1 MSKSQKRELL
11 IIIVGAMLLI
21 CAVVGTELFV
31 SMPGWAAALS
41 YIVPYLLLGFAVMR
55 DAAVNLFS
63 GDFMD
68 ENFLMTVASIGAVCI
83 GEYLEAVLVML
94 LYRVGELLQGIAVG
108 RSRSSIAE
116 LMDICP
122 DHANLETETGV
133 VSVSPEEIRPGD
145 IVVVR
150 PGERVPLDGTVV
162 EGATSLNTAAITGES
177 LPRDV
182 AVGDPVMSGCINLQG
197 VLRLRVDK
205 EYGDSTVARM
215 LELIENASE
224 NKSKSENFITKF
236 ARWYTPSVVLI
247 AILLA
252 VVPPLV
258 FDGDWSDWIYR
269 ALTFLVVSC
278 PCALV
283 ISVPLTFFGGIGG
296 ASKRGILIKGSNY
309 VETLAKCDTFVF
321 DKTGTLTEGR
331 IKVTQLNA
339 ARGSET
345 ELLHMAACAER
356 YSSHPIA
363 QAVRAAIG
371 ENACKDADVTGVE
384 EFAGLG
390 LKAVVDG
397 AEVYAGNID
406 LMRSIGICCEEAEQA
421 GTAVYV
427 AARGE
432 FLGSIIMTDTVK
444 DDAAG
449 ALMKLK
455 AEGIKKTVMLTGDRS
470 AIARETAEITGIDE
484 FHAQLL
490 PQDKVELLEELL
502 KDGSG
507 LKVAFVG
514 DGINDAPVLSRAD
527 LGIAMGGLGSDA
539 AIEASDIVITDDN
552 LLKLPEAVRI
562 ARRTVGIAA
571 QNIVFA
577 LAVKLIVML
586 LAVCNAAAMWMALA
600 ADVGVCLLAILN
612 AMRALRTAPV
622 MTDRPPAA
630 ESTKNIIF

>member
-1 MSKSQKRELL
+1 MSKSQKREL
-11 IIIVGAMLLI
+11 IIIIIGTLLLL
-21 CAVVGTELFV
+21 CAVVGTELLT
-31 SMPGWAAALS
+31 SAPGWARALS
-41 YIVPYLLLGFAVMR
+41 YIAPYLILGFAVMR
-55 DAAVNLFS
+55 NAAVNLFS

-83 GEYLEAVLVML
+83 GEYLEAALVML
-94 LYRVGELLQGIAVG
+94 LYRIGELLQGIAVG

-122 DHANLETETGV
+122 DHANLETESGV
-133 VSVSPEEIRPGD
+133 VRVAPEEIEPGN

-150 PGERVPLDGTVV
+150 PGERIPLDGTII

-182 AVGDPVMSGCINLQG
+182 AKGDSVMSGCINLQG
-197 VLRLRVDK
+197 VIRLRVDK
-205 EYGDSTVARM
+205 EYGNSTVSRM
-215 LELIENASE
+215 LELIENASD
-224 NKSKSENFITKF
+224 NKAKSENFITKF
-236 ARWYTPSVVLI
+236 AHWYTPSVVLI

-258 FDGDWSDWIYR
+258 FNGVWSDWIYR

-331 IKVTQLNA
+331 IKVTKLNA
-339 ARGSET
+339 VHGSEA
-345 ELLHMAACAER
+345 ELLRIAACAER

-363 QAVRAAIG
+363 QAIRTASD
-371 ENACKDADVTGVE
+371 ENACKAASVTGVE

-397 AEVYAGNID
+397 AEVYAGNLD
-406 LMRSIGICCEEAEQA
+406 LMRNNGICCEEEEQA
-421 GTAVYV
+421 GTAIYV
-427 AARGE
+427 AASGE
-432 FLGSIIMTDTVK
+432 FLGSIIMTDTIK
-444 DDAAG
+444 NNAADAV
-449 ALMKLK
+449 MNLK

-470 AIARETAEITGIDE
+470 AIARETAERIGIDE

-490 PQDKVELLEELL
+490 PQDKVELMEELL
-502 KDGSG
+502 GNASGSKG
-507 LKVAFVG
+507 RVAFVG

-539 AIEASDIVITDDN
+539 AIEASDVVITDDN
-552 LLKLPEAVRI
+552 LLKLSESVGI
-562 ARRTVGIAA
+562 AKRTVGIAA

-586 LAVCNAAAMWMALA
+586 LAACNAAAMWMALV
-600 ADVGVCLLAILN
+600 ADVGVCLIAILN
-612 AMRALRTAPV
+612 AMRTLKTRCSKPV
-622 MTDRPPAA
+622 LPTYKAR
-630 ESTKNIIF
+630 KI